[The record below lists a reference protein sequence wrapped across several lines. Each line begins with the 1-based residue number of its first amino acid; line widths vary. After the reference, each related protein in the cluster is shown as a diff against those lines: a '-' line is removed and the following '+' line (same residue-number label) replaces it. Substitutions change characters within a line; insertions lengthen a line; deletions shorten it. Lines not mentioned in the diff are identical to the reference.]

1 MQGEQEYFF
10 SFYPLQLFLS
20 LTKQV
25 LRHNHSMKFLLKND
39 EIVTIEILISLPWWS
54 LVGMFIEFSPVEER
68 KRERK
73 KEMKIDNWTKLRFA
87 IYLDFP

>member
-39 EIVTIEILISLPWWS
+39 EIVTIENFDFFTMMIISWY
-54 LVGMFIEFSPVEER
+54 V
-68 KRERK
+68 
-73 KEMKIDNWTKLRFA
+73 
-87 IYLDFP
+87 Y